1 MSIKSFVNWMA
12 KDGRIGEN
20 PCNGSRVG
28 APSKIAEDI
37 SGGHAYGKHVVKNG
51 EFPGVKSPGEFAAEI
66 DRVMTNPT
74 HTKSLSKGRTAYWDD
89 KTGTVV
95 IHNPNA
101 ADQGTCFRPT
111 DGKAYFDNLK

>member
-1 MSIKSFVNWMA
+1 MFLRENVRCSLE
-12 KDGRIGEN
+12 DGQSRGER
-20 PCNGSRVG
+20 CNGSRVG